1 MTSSY
6 TSHTSLAPNLALS
19 ALLFISLWTIWHFLP
34 DDYTAFTTPLIWRL
48 FFSFR
53 STSISFFLSLIWEQK
68 LSYFLFYTYSLGELI
83 PFYKGDSYIS
93 VSSSDIFPRPQDHC
107 WLSIWLT
114 HQLIFSQGKYYLFF
128 HSPPR
133 EEGYQCGSHSRAIPS
148 FPCPKSRNAPEWSK
162 ENFFLLPKCIS
173 NCHINQFSFLRFKD
187 RFVGD
192 SGEILSYSSRRTFRS
207 DYLFFFLL
215 LFLRIYSCMDV
226 TSGKEVIMLTSLWE
240 WIQHVDECWVNDSRG
255 NGVKETGLSS
265 SERVHFLWYPAMESI
280 LFLVV

>member
-114 HQLIFSQGKYYLFF
+114 HQLIFSQVAHMCACMLSLQLCPTLC
-128 HSPPR
+128 HPMDCSLP
-133 EEGYQCGSHSRAIPS
+133 GSSVH
-148 FPCPKSRNAPEWSK
+148 
-162 ENFFLLPKCIS
+162 
-173 NCHINQFSFLRFKD
+173 
-187 RFVGD
+187 G
-192 SGEILSYSSRRTFRS
+192 IL
-207 DYLFFFLL
+207 
-215 LFLRIYSCMDV
+215 
-226 TSGKEVIMLTSLWE
+226 
-240 WIQHVDECWVNDSRG
+240 
-255 NGVKETGLSS
+255 
-265 SERVHFLWYPAMESI
+265 
-280 LFLVV
+280 